1 MQAQQENIRDGNF
14 YFPRLES
21 NVKRF
26 LSDPV
31 NPLFFSKKSV
41 QLNFIATVWPHRGL
55 RSLTLS
61 LKSRNLFFL
70 YQNTHNT
77 GNLRKLNVAAHFCK

>member
-31 NPLFFSKKSV
+31 NSLFFSKNQSNLISL
-41 QLNFIATVWPHRGL
+41 QQFGL
-55 RSLTLS
+55 IEDWD
-61 LKSRNLFFL
+61 
-70 YQNTHNT
+70 H
-77 GNLRKLNVAAHFCK
+77 